1 MNTPLTIQQ
10 IEFLKNLL
18 TEKTQ
23 APNNFTA
30 ELYQTFKAEII
41 TILQKLFQ
49 KTEVKKIFSNSF
61 YEDNITL
68 ITKTRN
74 GISHR
79 TRTNNLK
86 ICMEPYKTLNSQNNL
101 EKEELKVSCSLT
113 SGNTTKLQ

>member
-1 MNTPLTIQQ
+1 MINFIPVNPTIYMKQKNSLKLYKPKLTQDEIQNMNTPLTIQQ

-68 ITKTRN
+68 ITQY
-74 GISHR
+74 
-79 TRTNNLK
+79 
-86 ICMEPYKTLNSQNNL
+86 M
-101 EKEELKVSCSLT
+101 
-113 SGNTTKLQ
+113 